1 MKALFQKK
9 TVGYY
14 MTMLAAIL
22 SLIALFLYQG
32 VLIKVTAPSA
42 ASAAAVVVF
51 VLLTLLESKINSV
64 ILLRL
69 IAFVNAVLMAFAL
82 ISGLAPMI
90 NQIGFVYAGL
100 DPMSTISAVV
110 AFAALSG
117 ISMLL
122 NIVASF
128 II

>member
-1 MKALFQKK
+1 
-9 TVGYY
+9 
-14 MTMLAAIL
+14 MLAAIL

-32 VLIKVTAPSA
+32 ALIKATSPSV
-42 ASAAAVVVF
+42 ASAAAVIVF
-51 VLLTLLESKINSV
+51 VLLTLLESKINSA

-69 IAFVNAVLMAFAL
+69 IAFVNAALMAFAL
-82 ISGLAPMI
+82 INGLAPMLI
-90 NQIGFVYAGL
+90 QISLVIAGV
-100 DPMSTISAVV
+100 DPMSTLSAVV

-117 ISMLL
+117 VSMLL

>member
-14 MTMLAAIL
+14 IAMLAAIL

-32 VLIKVTAPSA
+32 ALIKVISPSV
-42 ASAAAVVVF
+42 ASAAAVIVF
-51 VLLTLLESKINSV
+51 VLLTLLESKINSA

-69 IAFVNAVLMAFAL
+69 IAFVNAALMAFAL
-82 ISGLAPMI
+82 INGLAPMI
-90 NQIGFVYAGL
+90 TQISLVFAGV

-117 ISMLL
+117 VSMLL